1 MRNRLAFRFA
11 GCVPIIPGMVNRAPY
26 TGPAVWYG
34 RDLVGSDEW
43 IYQLSQSDIAEIDE
57 AIEAVGHRQTPVG
70 ELVRDDF
77 LLPTLGPA
85 LRGIQHEVVS
95 GRGFVL
101 LRNLPVARY
110 TKREAITAYWG
121 IGLHF
126 GWPISQNAKG
136 HLLGHVTN
144 IGLDP
149 SNPHHRIY
157 ATKVRHLFHTDSCDV
172 VGLLCLQ
179 PAKEG
184 GLSSVVSSVTIYN
197 EMLAQRPDLVE
208 VLEQPFVVDR
218 KGEIPAGKRPYY
230 EMPVFNHYAGHLT
243 TIYARDFIEAA
254 QRFEEVPRL
263 RPEQVE
269 AMDLLDALAARDD
282 VRLNMTLAQGDIQLL
297 HSHQTLHARTA
308 FEDYAE
314 PERRRHLLRLWLA
327 PPNSRPLPPV
337 FAERY
342 GTIEVGTRRGGIMV
356 PGAKLHVSFDPV

>member
-1 MRNRLAFRFA
+1 
-11 GCVPIIPGMVNRAPY
+11 MVNRGSY

-43 IYQLSQSDIAEIDE
+43 IYQLTQSDIAEIDE
-57 AIEAVGHRQTPVG
+57 AVAGVGRCGTAVGEV
-70 ELVRDDF
+70 VKDDF
-77 LLPTLGPA
+77 ILPTLGPV
-85 LRGIQHEVVS
+85 LQEIQHEVVN

-110 TKREAITAYWG
+110 TKGEAIMAYWG

-149 SNPHHRIY
+149 NNPHHRIY
-157 ATKVRHLFHTDSCDV
+157 ATKARHLFHTDSCDV

-184 GLSSVVSSVTIYN
+184 GLSSVVSSVTIFN
-197 EMLAQRPDLVE
+197 EMLALRPDLVE
-208 VLEQPFVVDR
+208 VLEQPLVVDR
-218 KGEIPAGKRPYY
+218 KGEIPAGKGPYY
-230 EMPVFNHYAGHLT
+230 EMPIFNHHAGHLT

-263 RPEQVE
+263 RPEQAE
-269 AMDLLDALAARDD
+269 AMDLLDSLAARDD
-282 VRLNMTLAQGDIQLL
+282 IRLNMTLGPGDIQLL
-297 HSHQTLHARTA
+297 HNHQTLHARTA
-308 FEDYAE
+308 FEDYPE
-314 PERRRHLLRLWLA
+314 PARRRHLLRLWLA
-327 PPNSRPLPPV
+327 PPDSRPLPPV

-342 GTIEVGTRRGGIMV
+342 GTIDVGTRRGGIVV
-356 PGAKLHVSFDPV
+356 PGAKLHVPLDPE

>member
-1 MRNRLAFRFA
+1 
-11 GCVPIIPGMVNRAPY
+11 MVNHAPY

-34 RDLVGSDEW
+34 CDLVGSDEW
-43 IYQLSQSDIAEIDE
+43 IYQLTQGDIAEIDE
-57 AIEAVGHRQTPVG
+57 AVAGVGRRSMAVGDVAK
-70 ELVRDDF
+70 DDF
-77 LLPTLGPA
+77 VLPTLGPV
-85 LRGIQHEVVS
+85 LQEIQHEVVD

-121 IGLHF
+121 IGLHV

-144 IGLDP
+144 IGLNP

-157 ATKVRHLFHTDSCDV
+157 ATKARHLFHTDSCDV

-179 PAKEG
+179 PAKQG

-197 EMLAQRPDLVE
+197 EMLAQRPDLVG
-208 VLEQPFVVDR
+208 VLEQPFVIDR
-218 KGEIPAGKRPYY
+218 KGEIPDGKGPYY
-230 EMPVFNHYAGHLT
+230 EMPVFNHHAGRLT

-254 QRFEEVPRL
+254 QRFDEVPRL
-263 RPEQVE
+263 RAEQIE
-269 AMDLLDALAARDD
+269 ALDYLDSVAARDD
-282 VRLNMTLAQGDIQLL
+282 VRLNMALAPGDIQLL
-297 HSHQTLHARTA
+297 HNHQTLHARTA
-308 FEDYAE
+308 FEDYPE

-327 PPNSRPLPPV
+327 PPDSRPLPPV

-342 GTIEVGTRRGGIMV
+342 GTIEVGTRRGGIVV
-356 PGAKLHVSFDPV
+356 PGAKLHVPLDPE

>member
-1 MRNRLAFRFA
+1 
-11 GCVPIIPGMVNRAPY
+11 MVNRGSY

-34 RDLVGSDEW
+34 RDLVDSDEW
-43 IYQLSQSDIAEIDE
+43 IYQLTQSDIAEIDE
-57 AIEAVGHRQTPVG
+57 AVAGVVRRGTAVGEV
-70 ELVRDDF
+70 VKDDF
-77 LLPTLGPA
+77 ILPTLGPV
-85 LRGIQHEVVS
+85 LQEIQHEVVN

-110 TKREAITAYWG
+110 TKGEAITAYWG

-149 SNPHHRIY
+149 NNPHHRIY
-157 ATKVRHLFHTDSCDV
+157 GTKARHLFHTDSCDV

-184 GLSSVVSSVTIYN
+184 GLSSVVSSVTIFN
-197 EMLAQRPDLVE
+197 EMLALRPDLVE
-208 VLEQPFVVDR
+208 VLEQPLVVDR
-218 KGEIPAGKRPYY
+218 KGEIPAGKGPYY
-230 EMPVFNHYAGHLT
+230 EMPIFNHHAGHLT

-254 QRFEEVPRL
+254 QRFEEVRRL
-263 RPEQVE
+263 RPEQAE
-269 AMDLLDALAARDD
+269 AMDLLDSLAARDD
-282 VRLNMTLAQGDIQLL
+282 IRLNMTLAPGDIQLL

-308 FEDYAE
+308 FEDYPE

-327 PPNSRPLPPV
+327 PPDSRPLPPV

-342 GTIEVGTRRGGIMV
+342 GTIDVGTRRGGIVV
-356 PGAKLHVSFDPV
+356 PGAKPHVPLDPE